1 MISDILVVQKTFFIR
16 LNEHLKYKNNSNA
29 ALVFFLIISLKL
41 CRKKKKK
48 AFVKYGFGKFKFCIY
63 EYFSY
68 ESRIISHKSITEL
81 ETSYLSKFKLET
93 LYNFSLIAHNNLGYK
108 HTNESKLK
116 ISKPGDLNPMFGK
129 IHSEE
134 TKDMMR
140 KRKNKYPL
148 GVGIFDLQGN
158 LISKFEN
165 NVELAKHLKVSK
177 VTVGKYLNNNLIYD
191 NSYYFRPIMDE
202 FSL

>member
-29 ALVFFLIISLKL
+29 ALVFFSNNFIEIMS
-41 CRKKKKK
+41 KKKKK

-68 ESRIISHKSITEL
+68 ESRIISHKSLTEL
-81 ETSYLSKFKLET
+81 ETSYLSKFKLDT
-93 LYNFSLIAHNNLGYK
+93 LYNFSLIAHNNIEYK

>member
-1 MISDILVVQKTFFIR
+1 M
-16 LNEHLKYKNNSNA
+16 
-29 ALVFFLIISLKL
+29 KL

-68 ESRIISHKSITEL
+68 ESRIISHKSLTEL
-81 ETSYLSKFKLET
+81 DTSYLSKFKLET

-134 TKDMMR
+134 TKEMMR

>member
-1 MISDILVVQKTFFIR
+1 MVNTVNGKRYIGSAKDFFRR
-16 LNEHLKYKNNSNA
+16 LNEHLNYKNNSNA
-29 ALVFFLIISLKL
+29 TLQ
-41 CRKKKKK
+41 K

-68 ESRIISHKSITEL
+68 ESRIISHKSLTEL

-134 TKDMMR
+134 TKDKMR

-148 GVGIFDLQGN
+148 GVGIFDLEGN

-165 NVELAKHLKVSK
+165 NVELAKNLKISK
-177 VTVGKYLNNNLIYD
+177 VTVGKYLNTNLIYD
-191 NSYYFRPIMDE
+191 NSYYFRPIID
-202 FSL
+202 